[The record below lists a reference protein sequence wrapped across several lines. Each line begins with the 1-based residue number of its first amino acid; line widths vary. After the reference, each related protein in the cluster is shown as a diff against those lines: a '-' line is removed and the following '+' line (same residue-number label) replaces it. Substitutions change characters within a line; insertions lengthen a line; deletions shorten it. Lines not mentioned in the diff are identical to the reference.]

1 MVVNR
6 CRSADYVQRF
16 GHHAND
22 IRAAVAVRF
31 KIAYCPIE
39 AFKVTQKKMKLCR
52 VYIFKTR
59 LCFMIELFS
68 SFYC

>member
-31 KIAYCPIE
+31 KIE